1 MPTTINIEYSKAV
14 NITTGETWI
23 TIKSGNTILEGENP
37 IEAFKKILED
47 NNACHHLAAQP
58 QVRQQQKESIG
69 TDEDIYAMMDK
80 CTTVEE
86 LKGWFLPANTNG
98 KSLLYYN
105 NKLKQLS
112 NG

>member
-58 QVRQQQKESIG
+58 QTIQKKESIG
-69 TDEDIYAMMDK
+69 TDEDIYSLMDNCK
-80 CTTVEE
+80 TVKE
-86 LKGWFLPANTNG
+86 LEAYRLIAVLKNSTAEF
-98 KSLLYYN
+98 YN
-105 NKLKQLS
+105 KKLNELQKKR
-112 NG
+112 